1 MNPNSWRP
9 NLRGGKTSP
18 GGAKPGLRGT
28 HLSFITLALLILL
41 AGCAASFTAPKP
53 DRVVSASEGLAGVVA
68 HTESAERHVRNAIPH
83 ADATGKVQ
91 LSAASD
97 EHKAAMDSAGETKA
111 ALVAVQQQADSLR
124 AQVNASEASYAQL
137 EDRWYVRWGRRIE
150 KALWT
155 IGIAWLV
162 LGVCSVVLGL
172 GNPLGWGVK
181 AGKEIVRAI
190 PGMNPFAWVRDWLLS
205 RRQGA

>member
-1 MNPNSWRP
+1 MRQW
-9 NLRGGKTSP
+9 
-18 GGAKPGLRGT
+18 
-28 HLSFITLALLILL
+28 LLLCIGVLL
-41 AGCAASFTAPKP
+41 VGCATSLFAPKP
-53 DRVVSASEGLAGVVA
+53 DPVVSASDGLAGVVA
-68 HTESAERHVRNAIPH
+68 HTESAERHVQNAIPH

-111 ALVAVQQQADSLR
+111 ALLAVQQQADSLR
-124 AQVNASEASYAQL
+124 QQVADGQASYQKL
-137 EDRWYVRWGRRIE
+137 DGKWYVTWGRRIE

-162 LGVCSVVLGL
+162 LGVGSVVLGL

-190 PGMNPFAWVRDWLLS
+190 PGMNPFAWVRDWLIG
-205 RRQGA
+205 RRQVGNDSSTAMRTS